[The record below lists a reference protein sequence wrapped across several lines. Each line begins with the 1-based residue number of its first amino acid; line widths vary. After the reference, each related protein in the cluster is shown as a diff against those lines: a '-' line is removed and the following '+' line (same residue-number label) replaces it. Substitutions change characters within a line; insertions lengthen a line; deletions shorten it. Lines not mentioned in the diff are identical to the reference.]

1 VLVSLSFWFKE
12 TMPCQI
18 AAIFFQKTNDT
29 YRLRIFLSSDLVDT
43 RRGKKLNPRPYFIFS
58 ACIFECEGLFWLS
71 PFWYKFCT
79 NETLF
84 IKRLDPYSS
93 QSATLNQEVI
103 ALIDTEGLT
112 KKFGDLTAVENLTL
126 HVDDGEVFGFLGPN
140 GAGKTTTIRM
150 LCCLISKTS
159 GNATIGGYEIGKKAD
174 SLKIRK
180 IIGLVPDNVGLTEHL
195 SAYDNLDFYGKIF
208 DCTDAKRKANIK
220 RFLDMLGL
228 WEKRNVLA
236 GAFSKGMKQ
245 KLAVARALIHD
256 PQILFLD
263 EPTANLDPESAKT
276 VRDFILELKKEKKTI
291 FLNTHNLYEA
301 QRICDRIGILNTQLR
316 ATGTPADLEQKVK
329 GRKTVITLAQINDK
343 ILSAVKKLS
352 LKNLINEG
360 NQVSFD
366 VTDPDKEN
374 GAVVDAIVLAGGHV
388 NTVNLVGSTLE
399 DVYLKIMSESA

>member
-1 VLVSLSFWFKE
+1 
-12 TMPCQI
+12 
-18 AAIFFQKTNDT
+18 
-29 YRLRIFLSSDLVDT
+29 
-43 RRGKKLNPRPYFIFS
+43 
-58 ACIFECEGLFWLS
+58 
-71 PFWYKFCT
+71 
-79 NETLF
+79 
-84 IKRLDPYSS
+84 
-93 QSATLNQEVI
+93 
-103 ALIDTEGLT
+103 LIDTDGLT
-112 KKFGDLTAVENLTL
+112 KKFGDLTAVDNLTL

-140 GAGKTTTIRM
+140 GAGKTTTVRM

-208 DCTDAKRKANIK
+208 DCTDAERKANIK

-228 WEKRNVLA
+228 WDKRNVLA
-236 GAFSKGMKQ
+236 GTFSKGMKQ

-291 FLNTHNLYEA
+291 FLNTHNLDEA
-301 QRICDRIGILNTQLR
+301 QRICDRIGILNTRLR
-316 ATGTPADLEQKVK
+316 ATGTPADLEQKVR

-352 LKNLINEG
+352 LKNLTNEG

-374 GAVVDAIVLAGGHV
+374 GAVIEAIVLAGGHV
-388 NTVNLVGSTLE
+388 NTVNVVGSTLE
-399 DVYLKIMSESA
+399 DVYLQIVRESA